1 MQKVLILKKKK
12 KTLFST
18 FLLLRNF
25 VKHNMGTENFVKH
38 NYSYRI
44 QVIPFTSHFAVLKK
58 ELLSYSNKNKNKYIG
73 I

>member
-1 MQKVLILKKKK
+1 MQKVIILKKKK

-18 FLLLRNF
+18 FLSLRNF
-25 VKHNMGTENFVKH
+25 VKHNMGTKNFVKQ

-58 ELLSYSNKNKNKYIG
+58 ALLSYSNKKKKKTNI
-73 I
+73 